1 MSFIQKLFHGKS
13 QETPGDSGRFSS
25 DGEAAANVPTDG
37 GAVQEAAEACDR
49 EMVEVIRAS
58 LLFDEKWYRKEYGF
72 GEYLDAAE
80 HYLVKGWKEGKDPS
94 PFFFGEEYLSLYPDV
109 RESGMNPLRHFEMHG
124 FHEGRYK
131 EQLAQ
136 RRKQIA
142 AANPEYCS
150 DMTSGLLRLR
160 ITNACNAKCR
170 YCGVRNTFGSE
181 REHAMDPVWYYE
193 YCKPLY
199 DKVNVILIT
208 GGDAFIARE
217 SYPYMKFMSENY
229 PQITLMTES
238 NGIAFND
245 DFRKLAADHLFKTHF
260 SVNASTPEIF
270 DRSCWQGGAAV
281 FPRMLEN
288 IRAYVELLRKEDK
301 LCFAPSLSMVI
312 NHDNVDD
319 VRDFVRLA
327 LELHAWDVV
336 FYFDYSENDMSS
348 DYFGYPEQSRRVLK
362 MLMEIERVLAA
373 HVLVYFR
380 LWIPVREAEPL
391 QREVE
396 GEPIEELN
404 KKYSDLL
411 ELCRGRSPK
420 AEFARRNEL
429 RRKQG
434 KRELSYF
441 EDVAPS
447 LRLERRHGKQ
457 MCFAPWGEIDLY
469 PSGRMDFCGWF
480 EHTLDFT
487 EYIEEDG
494 VNWERIL
501 NSFAY
506 MSARKRIA
514 HGNFRGCQSCCPMNS
529 ITNPLEPIDKYN
541 CGRIWNVEEW

>member
-1 MSFIQKLFHGKS
+1 MNFFKKIFHHQSPVANCSSEEVPIARDCVNDDTSPTGNDNI
-13 QETPGDSGRFSS
+13 ET
-25 DGEAAANVPTDG
+25 
-37 GAVQEAAEACDR
+37 
-49 EMVEVIRAS
+49 IRAS
-58 LLFDEKWYRKEYGF
+58 LLFDEVWYHKEYGF
-72 GEYLDAAE
+72 GEYMDAAR
-80 HYLVKGWKEGKDPS
+80 HYFERGWKEGKDPS
-94 PFFFGEEYLSLYPDV
+94 PFFSNKEYLSFYEDV
-109 RESGMNPLRHFEMHG
+109 RRSGMNPLLHFELFG
-124 FHEGRYK
+124 YREGRYK
-131 EQLAQ
+131 EQIDA
-136 RRKQIA
+136 RRKEIA
-142 AANPEYCS
+142 AANPDYCS
-150 DMTSGLLRLR
+150 DLVSGFLRIR

-170 YCGVRNTFGSE
+170 YCGVRNTFGTE
-181 REHAMDPVWYYE
+181 REHAMEPTWYYD

-199 DKVNVILIT
+199 DRVNTVLIT
-208 GGDAFIARE
+208 GGDAYIAKE
-217 SYPYMKFMSENY
+217 SYPYMKFMSDNY
-229 PQITLMTES
+229 PEITIMTES
-238 NGIAFND
+238 NGIAFD
-245 DFRKLAADHLFKTHF
+245 ERFRRLAADNLFKTHF
-260 SVNASTPEIF
+260 SVNASNAEVF
-270 DRSCWQGGAAV
+270 DRSCWQGGATV
-281 FPRMLEN
+281 FPKMLEN

-312 NHDNVDD
+312 NHDNVGD

-348 DYFGYPEQSRRVLK
+348 DYFGYPEQSRKVLK
-362 MLMEIERVLAA
+362 MLMEIERVLAT

-380 LWIPVREAEPL
+380 LWIPVKESGPL

-396 GEPIEELN
+396 AEFIEELN

-411 ELCRGRSPK
+411 ELCRERSPK
-420 AEFARRNEL
+420 IEFEKRNEL

-447 LRLERRHGKQ
+447 LRLERRNGQQ

-480 EHTLDFT
+480 EPTLDFT
-487 EYIEEDG
+487 KYIEDNS
-494 VNWERIL
+494 VDWEKIL

-514 HGNFRGCQSCCPMNS
+514 HGNFRGCQTCCPMNS
-529 ITNPLEPIDKYN
+529 VKNPLESIDKYN